1 LSGYTWKTSKPSLL
15 TPVISKGL
23 KNMSGTVNNTKKI
36 LMKNLKQSNIFLL
49 WRAWLRL
56 IVGHFDATEHLV
68 LYVTSDQF
76 QRDSISIKILVAPP
90 TDSALLPWRQLFQNN
105 FLPKSGAIYAL
116 STITNEEILE
126 FLNNGISMVVQA
138 RNLIDN
144 AELALGWLDKPDL
157 KYETT
162 RQALQYLAT
171 NATNKTAQD
180 HATTIIKKLQEWNGL
195 HNSRCEVN
203 ERPFGGD
210 ERRIEMAKKAAI
222 VIASEIADEI
232 RALHGE
238 LGELDA
244 SNLFFLNLENPSL
257 DGTLHCEACL
267 ASLLPAFT
275 RLIPPDDSNYKEMKT
290 LSEFQVAYPPFH
302 PLPSFDPH
310 FVTCHMQ
317 VYGHVIGLSKRCCPA
332 CATFLR
338 TLMKGSEDDFVVRG
352 NLGTVTACS
361 LPPWTPS
368 HIVDLMNEKLGLML
382 RQDLVAFMS
391 LDNAH
396 TRLRGHT
403 STDSEPISV
412 DSAEGLGGLVP
423 QLIFA

>member
-1 LSGYTWKTSKPSLL
+1 MRLNFSDTGKSLL
-15 TPVISKGL
+15 KSYK
-23 KNMSGTVNNTKKI
+23 
-36 LMKNLKQSNIFLL
+36 
-49 WRAWLRL
+49 AWLRL

-90 TDSALLPWRQLFQNN
+90 TDSALLPWRQLFQNK
-105 FLPKSGAIYAL
+105 FLPKSGAINAL

-126 FLNNGISMVVQA
+126 FLNNGISTAVKA
-138 RNLIDN
+138 RNIIHH

-157 KYETT
+157 EYETT
-162 RQALQYLAT
+162 QQALQYLAT
-171 NATNKTAQD
+171 NAANNAVQD

-195 HNSRCEVN
+195 HNSLCKVN
-203 ERPFGGD
+203 KRLFGGD
-210 ERRIEMAKKAAI
+210 ERRIEIANEIKALRGE
-222 VIASEIADEI
+222 V
-232 RALHGE
+232 GE
-238 LGELDA
+238 LHA
-244 SNLFFLNLENPSL
+244 SNRFFLNLENPSL

-275 RLIPPDDSNYKEMKT
+275 RLIPPDDTNYKEMKI
-290 LSEFQVAYPPFH
+290 LSEFQVAYPLFH
-302 PLPSFDPH
+302 LFLSFDPH
-310 FVTCHMQ
+310 SITCHVQ

-338 TLMKGSEDDFVVRG
+338 TLLIGSEEDFVVRG

-361 LPPWTPS
+361 LPPWIPS

-382 RQDLVAFMS
+382 RQDLVTLMA
-391 LDNAH
+391 LDNTN
-396 TRLRGHT
+396 TRLGGHHINT
-403 STDSEPISV
+403 STGSEAISV

-423 QLIFA
+423 QVLFA